1 MRRVVA
7 ASRTM
12 TTAMTTAVRR
22 FGGACSSGRLSSP
35 ASSSAASFASR
46 SYSSVKPTR
55 PSAMS
60 RASSFA
66 TLSHSSVRG
75 DDRGGRPRLRL
86 GRRKRP
92 AVAAPAPRGV
102 GRSLSFLVNAARAS
116 DGSATEGD
124 VVAYGRKGETRVG
137 KIEKADGKAAWVV
150 VEAPDGERVKVTTK
164 SIELNFG
171 READAG
177 ALEAFARATEEAT
190 GESEERLS
198 GAWELINEFGTDSE
212 DVIDAFYVS
221 ELVFDGGSS
230 DWKNV
235 YAAHRLLKSDVGGV
249 YFKGKAKGAYEPRTG
264 EQIEALRGKIEA
276 ERRAEMVEN
285 AFLEE
290 IKSAIA
296 APLDGKPAASALWR
310 PDDEDNDARVRRFE
324 ALQAYAL
331 GEKFH
336 SPGQKAM
343 ADDLLGKLG
352 FQRSPESAI
361 KTLISTGSWSKHENL
376 SVRRYEV
383 PVAFSEDVLA
393 ACAAIIT
400 NPPIDVDESMRSD
413 LTHLKTYA
421 IDDAGTVEIDDA
433 ISVQAID
440 DDTTRVW
447 VHIADPTRWVERG
460 SPVEVAARRRAT
472 TLYYPSEVVPMFP
485 FDIAAGPMS
494 LGGDKCEA
502 MTVRADVNA
511 SGEILDYEIMPSFI
525 KLAERYT
532 YDQVNVALKDA
543 NGDADLKLLYKVADA
558 RDDKRA
564 DDGSVTIVLPEN
576 SIEVQGASARGG
588 GDDVTVNMSCIDS
601 DTPARM
607 LVAEMM
613 VLVGDIIGQ
622 YGARE
627 NIPLP
632 YRGQNEPR
640 LMSDDEWDAIPEGIC
655 QDIAMRTCMS
665 SSSSGVTPRPHSGL
679 GLEAYVQFTSPIRR
693 FSDFLAHQ
701 QVKARV
707 RGEPLPYDA
716 DALEAVMEEVGTN
729 VGGAIRSQR
738 ETTKYWAAVYF
749 QSQPADARWT
759 ATVVKFIRGDDLVLV
774 IFDRLG
780 FETIVKLDRG
790 GILGE
795 SLTLRFVDAD
805 PHAGNITFA
814 RAD

>member
-1 MRRVVA
+1 MRTSYVV
-7 ASRTM
+7 
-12 TTAMTTAVRR
+12 
-22 FGGACSSGRLSSP
+22 
-35 ASSSAASFASR
+35 
-46 SYSSVKPTR
+46 
-55 PSAMS
+55 S
-60 RASSFA
+60 RASSSSSF
-66 TLSHSSVRG
+66 TTYPSSVSTR
-75 DDRGGRPRLRL
+75 DVPRERRILR
-86 GRRKRP
+86 RRRRS
-92 AVAAPAPRGV
+92 AVAPVSPPRAG
-102 GRSLSFLVNAARAS
+102 GRSLSFLVNAASAS
-116 DGSATEGD
+116 DASASEGD
-124 VVAYGRKGETRVG
+124 VVAYARKGETRVG
-137 KIEKADGKAAWVV
+137 KIEKADGKAAWMVI
-150 VEAPDGERVKVTTK
+150 EAPDGERVKVTTK

-177 ALEAFARATEEAT
+177 ALDAFATATEEAA

-198 GAWELINEFGTDSE
+198 GAWELINEFGTDTG

-249 YFKGKAKGAYEPRTG
+249 YFKGKAKGVYEPRTG
-264 EQIEALRGKIEA
+264 EQIEALKGKVEA
-276 ERRAEMVEN
+276 ERRAEMIEN

-296 APLDGKPAASALWR
+296 APVDGKPAASALWR

-376 SVRRYEV
+376 SVRRYQV

-393 ACAAIIT
+393 ACAAIIA

-440 DDTTRVW
+440 ADTTRVW

-460 SPVEVAARRRAT
+460 SPVEAAARRRAT

-511 SGEILDYEIMPSFI
+511 SGEILDYEIMPSYI

-532 YDQVNVALKDA
+532 YDQVNAALKDA
-543 NGDADLKLLYKVADA
+543 DGDADLKLLYKVADA

-564 DDGSVTIVLPEN
+564 DDGSVTIILPEN
-576 SIEVQGASARGG
+576 SIEVQGATASGG
-588 GDDVTVNMSCIDS
+588 GDDVAVSMSCIDS

-607 LVAEMM
+607 LVSEMM

-640 LMSDDEWDAIPEGIC
+640 LMSDDEWDVVPEGIC
-655 QDIAMRTCMS
+655 QDIAMRMCMS

-701 QVKARV
+701 QVKAHV

-729 VGGAIRSQR
+729 VGGAIKSQR

-774 IFDRLG
+774 IFDGLG
-780 FETIVKLDRG
+780 FETIVKLDQG

-795 SLTLRFVDAD
+795 SLTLKFVDAD